1 MQDAG
6 EQAKE
11 GIDKKSCEKD
21 AKKVEAQKKQNP
33 GINLTKFF
41 KPMLPE
47 EKEKLLLNELA
58 KVQQELKAKQQQQAL
73 VQPPTSP

>member
-21 AKKVEAQKKQNP
+21 AKKVEA
-33 GINLTKFF
+33 
-41 KPMLPE
+41 
-47 EKEKLLLNELA
+47 
-58 KVQQELKAKQQQQAL
+58 
-73 VQPPTSP
+73 

>member
-21 AKKVEAQKKQNP
+21 AKKVEALKK
-33 GINLTKFF
+33 
-41 KPMLPE
+41 
-47 EKEKLLLNELA
+47 
-58 KVQQELKAKQQQQAL
+58 
-73 VQPPTSP
+73 